1 MSRSSPR
8 LDSGR
13 RLRSIGIALAGLGLA
28 LLALLADLLAHR
40 SPDFGLAQSLAVL
53 LGIAVALEGAL
64 QLTTPRR
71 PALWATMTEPGWRG
85 TAVTALLAAGL
96 MDMLL
101 YAFRRY
107 FVDDAYITF
116 RFARNLASGHGL
128 VWNLGEPPVE
138 GYSNLLWL
146 LLSALGLRAHFDP
159 LAAARAVA
167 VACYFGSAV
176 ALHELV
182 RGVTPSPLPPRVAV
196 LLFAAIPAFALWTL
210 SGLETSS
217 VVLLSLLFFAV
228 SSREFDSGD
237 LPWRTALC
245 TVLLVLS
252 RPEMPLLILPSL
264 VPMLG
269 APRPDPDPRAGP
281 GARRRWLVSLG
292 AIVLPVLVIYA
303 AWKWQ
308 TFGTP
313 VPNAVSARARPLAGT
328 ALSTGFFAFFF
339 PLLLAWLVGR
349 ARRASTLT
357 ERRILWAAG
366 GFLLAALNVASP
378 AGQFHRFF
386 LPVLAPLLALPALAS
401 EALAGE
407 PGRERRRI
415 PWGAIALGLTL
426 VYCLLPALAMKTDA
440 EREVDGY
447 RGAHQRVAALLERRY
462 PPSAVLAA
470 SDCGIIPYLSEMKTI
485 DILGLTDR
493 RKPTRGSSAAYVI
506 ERHPEALT
514 LHSLHPDRFA
524 GLEPQAGELYDAL
537 ADDPAYVTAGQ
548 WEFPGY
554 WLWLLVRVEPTRRSH
569 IPQPRPRA
577 RAAPEVR
584 AAPPAVAAP
593 PAAEPPPAHPAPQD
607 SVPPPPVEPPPT
619 R

>member
-1 MSRSSPR
+1 MSSSSPR
-8 LDSGR
+8 SDRGR
-13 RLRSIGIALAGLGLA
+13 RPLSIGIALAGLGLV
-28 LLALLADLLAHR
+28 LLALLQDLLGHR
-40 SPDFGLAQSLAVL
+40 SPDFGLVQSLVAL

-64 QLTTPRR
+64 ELTTPRR

-85 TAVTALLAAGL
+85 TAVAALLAAGL
-96 MDMLL
+96 MDTLL

-116 RFARNLASGHGL
+116 RFARNLASGLGL
-128 VWNLGEPPVE
+128 VWNLGEHPVE
-138 GYSNLLWL
+138 GYSNFLWL
-146 LLSALGLRAHFDP
+146 LLSAGALRAHFDP

-176 ALHELV
+176 ALHGLV
-182 RGVTPSPLPPRVAV
+182 RGLTPSPLAPRVAV
-196 LLFAAIPAFALWTL
+196 LLFAAIPAFALWTV

-217 VVLLSLLFFAV
+217 VVLLSLLFFTV
-228 SSREFDSGD
+228 STREIASG

-245 TVLLVLS
+245 AVLLVLS
-252 RPEMPLLILPSL
+252 RPETPLLILLSL

-269 APRPDPDPRAGP
+269 AARLDADPLPGP
-281 GARRRWLVSLG
+281 GARRRWLVSFG
-292 AIVLPVLVIYA
+292 ALVLPVVVIYS
-303 AWKWQ
+303 AWKWRI
-308 TFGTP
+308 FGTP
-313 VPNAVSARARPLAGT
+313 VPNAFSNRARPLAGA
-328 ALSTGFFAFFF
+328 ALTTDFFAFFF
-339 PLLLAWLVGR
+339 PLFLAWLVGR

-366 GFLLAALNVASP
+366 GFLLAALNFASP
-378 AGQFHRFF
+378 AGHVHRYF

-401 EALAGE
+401 EALASE
-407 PGRERRRI
+407 PRGVRRRI

-426 VYCLLPALAMKTDA
+426 VYCLVPSFAMKSDA
-440 EREVDGY
+440 EREVEGY

-470 SDCGIIPYLSEMKTI
+470 SDCGLIPYLSQMKTI

-493 RKPTRGSSAAYVI
+493 RPRPRGSAAAYVMD
-506 ERHPEALT
+506 RRPEAVI

-524 GLEPQAGELYDAL
+524 GRESQAGELYEAL

-554 WLWLLVRVEPTRRSH
+554 WLWLLVRVEPSRRSH

-577 RAAPEVR
+577 RVAPAVR
-584 AAPPAVAAP
+584 AAPPAVGAP
-593 PAAEPPPAHPAPQD
+593 PATEPLPASPAPQD
-607 SVPPPPVEPPPT
+607 SAAPPPDEPPPDQ